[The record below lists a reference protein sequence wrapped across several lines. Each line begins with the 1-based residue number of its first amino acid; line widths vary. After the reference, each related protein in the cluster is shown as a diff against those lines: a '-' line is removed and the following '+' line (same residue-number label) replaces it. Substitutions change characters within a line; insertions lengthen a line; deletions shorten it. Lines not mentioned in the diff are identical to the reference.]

1 MCKTVLTTWNVENM
15 EQMMV
20 ALNEAMEDAKN
31 LGHHAS
37 TVYPNKL
44 RLALVEEVLRDGSTV
59 VNLYFH
65 DGVRDQ
71 FTTLGRK
78 DESDR

>member
-15 EQMMV
+15 EGMMV
-20 ALNEAMEDAKN
+20 ALGEAMEDAKN
-31 LGHHAS
+31 LGHHPS

-44 RLALVEEVLRDGSTV
+44 RLALVEESLTDGSTV
-59 VNLYFH
+59 VNLNFH

-71 FTTLGRK
+71 FTTFGRK